1 MSAKIESLLEKG
13 ANWLLGCLCIG
24 VMTAV
29 MSIATSASS
38 AETGIML
45 IGLTILWKLP

>member
-13 ANWLLGCLCIG
+13 ANWLLSCLCIG
-24 VMTAV
+24 IATAV

-45 IGLTILWKLP
+45 IGFIILWKVT